1 MLGVSIP
8 LSISPLKW
16 LERIKEDGKNGGSN
30 VESAPTISPTA
41 LASLFPS
48 IEPSM
53 LPSSEPSPVPSSQP
67 TCNHYYEIHR
77 LQNKNEA
84 SQLYFSKQR
93 YQPRLRS
100 RMQSSTSKT
109 LFNDYGCF
117 YHDKELRWKSFL
129 QNELSSSTGS
139 DYPSDQ
145 AQDCYDLCETKHFAI
160 TSTKC
165 YCYFDPPTQR
175 INIESC
181 AEVKDTC
188 LDPEVMIDAY
198 MKIETNDSC
207 SQEKTKA
214 VRNYFVEEDD
224 APFSY
229 DIVSNTFRSSPF
241 ELSKDECGTN
251 IYEFHTVFSDDPDS
265 LDSIYQLVD
274 YTLVRSTS
282 GSFFELGKASRSHI
296 SSSIQLHRD
305 DSLFTP
311 KDIEI
316 VVEVSGASDME
327 MNTLM
332 RSPDAQN
339 FDGRLYTSFI
349 VKRLAEIKIHDFENK
364 MNFVTFSD
372 QFANLLRVYRDSDYN
387 VFVAKEIFNKYGMFV
402 VERGHLGGYRHIKA
416 FFRQDE
422 ISSYGISDSDL
433 ENCFRLMSTTEFRK
447 IDMFSYAPGT
457 WTTCTDTVRSFILDA
472 TYDSL
477 LVPLGND
484 GEMIYGDHGDTLK
497 GGHISVGDL
506 WQQFLVDPDDSILL
520 TSREHYPDGD
530 EGIKLRPIT
539 DFLVSSKISPLEV
552 KRHLITETQFDEIKI
567 VLRSI

>member
-1 MLGVSIP
+1 MIS
-8 LSISPLKW
+8 LSKPS
-16 LERIKEDGKNGGSN
+16 
-30 VESAPTISPTA
+30 VSPTERPTV
-41 LASLFPS
+41 SSMPS
-48 IEPSM
+48 STPSVIPSSQPTSVPSSQPSM

-251 IYEFHTVFSDDPDS
+251 IYEVQTEKS
-265 LDSIYQLVD
+265 
-274 YTLVRSTS
+274 S
-282 GSFFELGKASRSHI
+282 GSSTLTTTSKSITEYAESSRSHTSLSI
-296 SSSIQLHRD
+296 ASSISGSGKLWGIAEVSAD
-305 DSLFTP
+305 LSASADKEVNSLMKSSGADSLGSR
-311 KDIEI
+311 
-316 VVEVSGASDME
+316 V
-327 MNTLM
+327 
-332 RSPDAQN
+332 
-339 FDGRLYTSFI
+339 YTSFI
-349 VKRLAEIKIHDFENK
+349 VERLAEIKIHDFDNK

-372 QFANLLRVYRDSDYN
+372 QFGRLLRDYRDNGYDISK
-387 VFVAKEIFNKYGMFV
+387 AKEIFNKYGMFI
-402 VERGHLGGYRHIKA
+402 VERGLFGGYR
-416 FFRQDE
+416 
-422 ISSYGISDSDL
+422 
-433 ENCFRLMSTTEFRK
+433 
-447 IDMFSYAPGT
+447 
-457 WTTCTDTVRSFILDA
+457 
-472 TYDSL
+472 
-477 LVPLGND
+477 
-484 GEMIYGDHGDTLK
+484 
-497 GGHISVGDL
+497 
-506 WQQFLVDPDDSILL
+506 
-520 TSREHYPDGD
+520 
-530 EGIKLRPIT
+530 
-539 DFLVSSKISPLEV
+539 EV
-552 KRHLITETQFDEIKI
+552 KATVNDPRSVAMDQASLILKNALSYQRKQKYQHLEILFP
-567 VLRSI
+567 VVRM